1 MTSVSAHKYLKDQ
14 MELNNKMLKKLD
26 YDLKVYDKQLVLLKI
41 RTSTLQLQMTAMQ
54 IMYKV
59 IMELRQIIVILHPHL
74 RRN

>member
-14 MELNNKMLKKLD
+14 MELNNKILKKLD